1 MDTWLPKP
9 AAQELPRWFIERN
22 VRRILRAERCP
33 WHPDGT
39 VWLLKFGW
47 YPSAWEIYANCC
59 MMLRERA
66 KSDVYWELVGLVL
79 AVRGRDAFLR

>member
-1 MDTWLPKP
+1 
-9 AAQELPRWFIERN
+9 
-22 VRRILRAERCP
+22 
-33 WHPDGT
+33 
-39 VWLLKFGW
+39 
-47 YPSAWEIYANCC
+47 